1 MNISEFFNDKNIADF
16 SGHRHFRLR
25 RVISILLALICGCTA
40 AFASL
45 GAAAADASGSND
57 YTVKFSEDFENCTI
71 VNEYVNSV
79 DNTNINYFSP
89 DSLIYVE
96 GSLGS
101 ISGHRSLRLYNCDL
115 RWWGFTGIEDDSFR
129 FGFSIK
135 VGRNFNNEMRIIL
148 TTRAATST
156 TDADGGTLLTIRT
169 NQNGNTILLGADE
182 SYLFELKKDTVYRIT
197 VDMTRGTNSCSLSVN
212 GERTGP
218 DFKFRTNVYGM
229 TGLRFYIP
237 VIETSLEPASPTALS
252 SGTAYTSPSDGE
264 GIDVTATPG
273 PAASFPGNAGTDGS
287 GETLSTP
294 SATDEAFPSA
304 TDLPEP
310 SYDNTVLVDDIFIST
325 KGRDYPQKYSIQAP
339 GKMPDIEY
347 SEEAP
352 SKKVRVFVNTKEIDM
367 SKAYITENTVYIS
380 AEQFLKGLSIDYNY
394 DKNEHVLTIS
404 TNKIR
409 VTAHVPGNEISLNGQ
424 NLTLN
429 YPVRTIDDVI
439 MISPN
444 FINEVFNVKVWW
456 DRDAQLLVIT
466 SGSQKNDGIL
476 RIVGDK
482 FFMNG
487 EPYYEISFNKFDL
500 FYQLWAVYSND
511 ASYPSDAFRDEA
523 AEKALKQL
531 HDAGFRSIRV
541 FCTANVPD
549 LMYNLKTKLNYYET
563 MDKMFDL
570 CDKYDIK
577 IVACMGLISDNFVVK
592 QNIEGYGLVNKKE
605 TKLDLVAYAESESR
619 TLLAQYIKE
628 FVDRYKARK
637 TILMYEIVNEG
648 NLEADIGNTVSKVCY
663 SLGQLA
669 DFYKFC
675 ADTIKAADGQ
685 RVVTTGDAALRI
697 AQYHLFEGTMAGK
710 SEDDW
715 TTDTVSNRLYAL
727 SLLNF
732 GTDVISSHTYGLGRV
747 DSQLFY
753 MEEDGTVT
761 YYDYD
766 YLMKEAAKLGKPLYV
781 GEAQVLTG
789 PAGSNYSKD
798 AKAYLSKLIN
808 AGVQLTHWWTFRSD
822 RQGFNDDFSWRNDE
836 GEIFDVMKEA
846 NASLKEKYVVN
857 GVVAENTFLAGWEGD
872 VEIIDTDKI
881 VSGVKAPKET
891 SNFDALKWTLIVAGA
906 LIAICVGVV
915 ILFRRRMKHG
925 T

>member
-1 MNISEFFNDKNIADF
+1 MNKLRSFIEKYFGKFISR
-16 SGHRHFRLR
+16 SRFRYR
-25 RVISILLALICGCTA
+25 RVISIVLAVVCGCTA
-40 AFASL
+40 AFASF
-45 GAAAADASGSND
+45 GGVTAAAAGSNE

-71 VNEYVNSV
+71 VNEFVNSV
-79 DNTNINYFSP
+79 DNTSINYFSP

-101 ISGHRSLRLYNCDL
+101 ISGYRSLRLYNCDL
-115 RWWGFTGIEDDSFR
+115 RWWGFTGIEDESFR

-135 VGRNFNNEMRIIL
+135 VGRNFDNEMRIIL

-169 NQNGNTILLGADE
+169 NQDGNTILLGADE
-182 SYLFELKKDTVYRIT
+182 SFLFELKKDTVYRLT
-197 VDMTRGTNSCSLSVN
+197 VDISRGTNTCSLSVN

-237 VIETSLEPASPTALS
+237 EIETALEPASPTAIS
-252 SGTAYTSPSDGE
+252 SGTASNTPSTVE
-264 GIDVTATPG
+264 GIDAPATPG
-273 PAASFPGNAGTDGS
+273 PEATFTGSDRTDGS
-287 GETLSTP
+287 EDTLSTP
-294 SATDEAFPSA
+294 SSTVESLPAATA
-304 TDLPEP
+304 LPEP
-310 SYDNTVLVDDIFIST
+310 SYDNTVLVDDIFIGT

-339 GKMPDIEY
+339 GKMPDIDY
-347 SEEAP
+347 SEEVP
-352 SKKVRVFVNTKEIDM
+352 LKKVRVFVNTKEIDM

-380 AEQFLKGLSIDYNY
+380 AEQFLKGLSIDYYY
-394 DKNEHVLTIS
+394 DKNEHMLTIM
-404 TNKIR
+404 TNKVR
-409 VTAHVPGNEISLNGQ
+409 VTAHVPGNEISLNGE
-424 NLTLN
+424 NVALK

-500 FYQLWAVYSND
+500 FYQLWAIYSD
-511 ASYPSDAFRDEA
+511 DGAYPSDSFREEA

-541 FCTANVPD
+541 FCTADVPD

-605 TKLDLVAYAESESR
+605 TKLDLVAYADSESR

-628 FVDRYKARK
+628 FVDRYKSRK

-648 NLEADIGNTVSKVCY
+648 NLEADIGNTISKVCY

-697 AQYHLFEGTMAGK
+697 AQYHLFDGTMAGK

-715 TTDTVSNRLYAL
+715 TTDTVSDRLYAL

-732 GTDVISSHTYGLGRV
+732 GTEVISTHTYGLGRV

-753 MEEDGTVT
+753 MEQDGTVT

-766 YLMKEAAKLGKPLYV
+766 FLMKEASKLGKPLYV
-781 GEAQVLTG
+781 GESQVLTG
-789 PAGSNYSKD
+789 PAGSNYAKD
-798 AKAYLSKLIN
+798 AKAYLNKLIN

-846 NASLKEKYVVN
+846 NAGLKEKYVVN
-857 GVVAENTFLAGWEGD
+857 GVNEENTFLAGWEED

-881 VSGVKAPKET
+881 VSGVQASKET
-891 SNFDALKWTLIVAGA
+891 SNLDALKWTLIVGGA